1 MAAANYP
8 SPILDFTLREEGGW
22 ADNSD
27 DPGGATMKGVTLAT
41 FQSHYPG
48 STADD
53 LRNITE
59 DQLAAIYRNG
69 YWNTVRGDDLPA
81 GVDLSVFDFGVNAGP
96 RRSVEMLQSAVGVD
110 ADGDLGPIS
119 MAAISAASPATVVA
133 SLSGMQRAHYES
145 LDTFDVFGAGWLARN
160 ERRLQAATALIPTA
174 GATA

>member
-1 MAAANYP
+1 
-8 SPILDFTLREEGGW
+8 
-22 ADNSD
+22 
-27 DPGGATMKGVTLAT
+27 
-41 FQSHYPG
+41 
-48 STADD
+48 
-53 LRNITE
+53 
-59 DQLAAIYRNG
+59 
-69 YWNTVRGDDLPA
+69 VRGDDLPA